1 MSVTADV
8 LTSQEISGGGSFLPL
23 ASRVLVSG
31 LMWKRLAAKAG
42 GSVIAIFIS
51 ALAAVMWPIDL
62 DSKPQVVAIAGD
74 KAQMLVS
81 ELLARMMAHR
91 KWQDAAL
98 REYQLHRL
106 FHASN
111 NRLHIE
117 SILEVETKYRSP
129 GTMESTIVR
138 QEGSAFIREHVF
150 QKILSAESELSSN
163 THADLIPD
171 NYQFTLI
178 GADACEGR
186 PCWHLTIKPRHPDK
200 YLLDGDVWLDAE
212 DYAVCRVHGVPSRRV
227 SLWIS
232 RAEVDWRFKRMNT
245 GVWLTETVESS
256 SDVRLVGPVLM
267 KINYAYES
275 IGVAIVA
282 KNGI

>member
-1 MSVTADV
+1 
-8 LTSQEISGGGSFLPL
+8 
-23 ASRVLVSG
+23 
-31 LMWKRLAAKAG
+31 MWKRLWAKAG
-42 GSVIAIFIS
+42 GSAIAVLVWVVA
-51 ALAAVMWPIDL
+51 ALIGHPIDL

-74 KAQMLVS
+74 QAQMRLG
-81 ELLARMMAHR
+81 ELLSRMMAHR
-91 KWQDAAL
+91 RWQDAAL

-117 SILEVETKYRSP
+117 STLEVDTKYRSP

-171 NYQFTLI
+171 NYQFTLV

-186 PCWHLTIKPRHPDK
+186 PCWHLTLKPRRPDK
-200 YLLDGDVWLDAE
+200 YLLDGDVWLDAQ
-212 DYAVCRVHGVPSRRV
+212 DYAVCRVHGVPSRHV
-227 SLWIS
+227 SIWIS
-232 RAEVDWRFKRMNT
+232 RAEVDWRFKRMDT
-245 GVWLTETVESS
+245 GVWLTENVEST
-256 SDVRLVGPVLM
+256 SDVRLFGPVLM
-267 KINYAYES
+267 QIHYAYGS
-275 IGVAIVA
+275 IGVDTVA

>member
-1 MSVTADV
+1 
-8 LTSQEISGGGSFLPL
+8 
-23 ASRVLVSG
+23 
-31 LMWKRLAAKAG
+31 MWKRLAAKTL
-42 GSVIAIFIS
+42 GSAIAIFIG
-51 ALAAVMWPIDL
+51 ALAAVIGHPIHL

-81 ELLARMMAHR
+81 ELLSRMMAHR
-91 KWQDAAL
+91 KWQDSAL

-111 NRLHIE
+111 TRFNVD
-117 SILEVETKYRSP
+117 STLEVQTKFRFP
-129 GTMESTIVR
+129 GTMESTIIR

-150 QKILSAESELSSN
+150 QKILSAESELSRN
-163 THADLIPD
+163 TQADLIPD
-171 NYQFTLI
+171 NYQFTLV
-178 GADACEGR
+178 GADTCEGR
-186 PCWHLTIKPRHPDK
+186 RCWHLTIKPRRPDK
-200 YLLDGDVWLDAE
+200 YLLVGDVWLDAE
-212 DYAVCRVHGVPSRRV
+212 DYAICRVHGVPSRRV

-232 RAEVDWRFKRMNT
+232 RAEVDWRFKRMDT

-267 KINYAYES
+267 QIQYSYEN
-275 IGVAIVA
+275 IGVDTVA

>member
-1 MSVTADV
+1 MAAHS
-8 LTSQEISGGGSFLPL
+8 SPL

-42 GSVIAIFIS
+42 GGAITIFVW
-51 ALAAVMWPIDL
+51 ALAAVIGHTIDL

-74 KAQMLVS
+74 QAQMRLG
-81 ELLARMMAHR
+81 ELLSRMMAHR

-111 NRLHIE
+111 TRFKID
-117 SILEVETKYRSP
+117 STLEVETTFRSP
-129 GTMESTIVR
+129 GMMESTITR

-163 THADLIPD
+163 TQADLIPD
-171 NYQFTLI
+171 NYQFTLV

-186 PCWHLTIKPRHPDK
+186 PCWHLTLKPRRPDK
-200 YLLDGDVWLDAE
+200 YLLVGDVWLDAA
-212 DYAVCRVHGVPSRRV
+212 DYAICRVHGVPSRRV

-232 RAEVDWRFKRMNT
+232 RAEVDWRFKRMDT

-275 IGVAIVA
+275 IGVDTVA